1 MDLGVKGK
9 FALVTAASRGL
20 GYAAASALSLEGARV
35 MICSRDARAVRKAAG
50 EIGARSGVPV
60 IPVAADVSSPA
71 GIRSLER
78 RVRKDFGTLH
88 ILVCNAGGPPRG
100 ELLTM
105 KEPEWRRGFGLTLM
119 STVRLM
125 RAFLPGMIAQR
136 WGRVVTI
143 TSIAAKQPIN
153 DLLLSAVFRPG
164 IHALSKVVSNAHAS
178 ANVTV
183 NTVCPG
189 YILTS
194 RQEELVTGRAK
205 SAGRSKAAL
214 LRELAGGIPA
224 GRMGSPAEVGDV
236 IAFLAS
242 ERASYINGV
251 NLLVDGGMAKGIY

>member
-1 MDLGVKGK
+1 MDLGLKGK

-20 GYAAASALSLEGARV
+20 GYAAASAIAAEGAAV
-35 MICSRDARAVRKAAG
+35 MICSRDREAIRRAAS
-50 EIGARSGVPV
+50 EISGHSGAPVVPV
-60 IPVAADVSSPA
+60 VADVSAPA
-71 GIRSLER
+71 GIRRLER
-78 RVRKDFGTLH
+78 MVREEFGTLH
-88 ILVCNAGGPPRG
+88 ILISNAGGPPRG
-100 ELLTM
+100 DILTM
-105 KEPEWRRGFGLTLM
+105 DEPEWRRGFELTLM
-119 STVRLM
+119 STVRLV

-143 TSIAAKQPIN
+143 TSVAAKQPIN

-164 IHALSKVVSNAHAS
+164 VHALSKVVSNRHAG

-194 RQEELVTGRAK
+194 RQKEILEARAK
-205 SAGRSKAAL
+205 AAGKAAARL
-214 LRELAGGIPA
+214 VREMTREIPA
-224 GRMGSPAEVGDV
+224 GRMGRPEEIGEV

-251 NLLVDGGMAKGIY
+251 NLLVDGGLAKGIY